1 MPRSKGWRVSSYVEK
16 VLQPNETVLATGHMH
31 WIVYVRGVAL
41 ILLGLICLLAPVTGS
56 IVILLRIAG
65 GLILLVG
72 AVAFLRSWIR
82 KVTTEVAVTNKRVI
96 KKTGLVQRLT
106 AEMNMDKV
114 ESVDVDQSIL
124 GRLLDYGTIVIR
136 GTGSGLEGLRYIAK
150 PLELRSAIIAK

>member
-1 MPRSKGWRVSSYVEK
+1 MKGRPVSSYVDK
-16 VLQPNETVLATGHMH
+16 VLQPNESVLATGHMH
-31 WIVYVRGVAL
+31 WIVYVRGIAL
-41 ILLGLICLLAPVTGS
+41 MILGLICLLVPVMGS
-56 IVILLRIAG
+56 AVILLRIAG
-65 GLILLVG
+65 GLILVVG
-72 AVAFLRSWIR
+72 LFAFLRSWIR
-82 KVTTEVAVTNKRVI
+82 KVTTEVAVTSKRVI

-150 PLELRSAIIAK
+150 PLALRSAIIAR

>member
-1 MPRSKGWRVSSYVEK
+1 MSSYVEK

-31 WIVYVRGVAL
+31 WIVYARGVAL
-41 ILLGLICLLAPVTGS
+41 VMLGLACLLAPMAGS
-56 IVILLRIAG
+56 AAILLRVAG

-72 AVAFLRSWIR
+72 LIAFLRSWIR

-96 KKTGLVQRLT
+96 KKTGLIQRLT

>member
-1 MPRSKGWRVSSYVEK
+1 MVSSYVDK
-16 VLQPNETVLATGHMH
+16 VLQPNESVLATGHMH
-31 WIVYVRGVAL
+31 WIVYARGVAL
-41 ILLGLICLLAPVTGS
+41 IVLGLICLLLPITGS
-56 IVILLRIAG
+56 AAILLRVAG
-65 GLILLVG
+65 GLILIVG
-72 AVAFLRSWIR
+72 LVAFLRSWIR

-150 PLELRSAIIAK
+150 PLALRSAIIAR

>member
-1 MPRSKGWRVSSYVEK
+1 MSSYVDK
-16 VLQPNETVLATGHMH
+16 VLQPSEIVLATGHMH

-41 ILLGLICLLAPVTGS
+41 IALGTICLLAPMTGS
-56 IVILLRIAG
+56 AAIPLRIVG
-65 GLILLVG
+65 GIVLLIGL
-72 AVAFLRSWIR
+72 VAFLRSWIR

>member
-1 MPRSKGWRVSSYVEK
+1 
-16 VLQPNETVLATGHMH
+16 MH
-31 WIVYVRGVAL
+31 WIVYARGVAL
-41 ILLGLICLLAPVTGS
+41 VILGLACLLAPMVGS
-56 IVILLRIAG
+56 AAILLRVAG

-72 AVAFLRSWIR
+72 LIAFLRSWIR

-96 KKTGLVQRLT
+96 KKTGLIQRLT

>member
-1 MPRSKGWRVSSYVEK
+1 MSSYVDK

-31 WIVYVRGVAL
+31 WIVYVQGGAL
-41 ILLGLICLLAPVTGS
+41 IVLGAIVFLAPVAS
-56 IVILLRIAG
+56 SAVMILRIAG

-72 AVAFLRSWIR
+72 LVALLRSWIR

-96 KKTGLVQRLT
+96 KKTGLIQRLT